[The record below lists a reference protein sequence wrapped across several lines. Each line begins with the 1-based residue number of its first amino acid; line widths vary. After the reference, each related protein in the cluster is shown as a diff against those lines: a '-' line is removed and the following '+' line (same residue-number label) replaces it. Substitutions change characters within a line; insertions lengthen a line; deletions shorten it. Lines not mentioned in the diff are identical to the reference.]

1 MAAVGCLLP
10 FVLLG
15 IGAVIGAAIGGT
27 IGAYW
32 GCGIGLAIGLVA
44 MGVGVRLLERIRTV
58 RE

>member
-15 IGAVIGAAIGGT
+15 LGAVIGVAVGGT
-27 IGAYW
+27 TGAYW
-32 GCGIGLAIGLVA
+32 GCGIGFVIGLVGMA
-44 MGVGVRLLERIRTV
+44 LAVRLLERLRTV

>member
-15 IGAVIGAAIGGT
+15 LGAVIGAAAGGT

-32 GCGIGLAIGLVA
+32 GCGIGLAIGLLA
-44 MGVGVRLLERIRTV
+44 MAFGVRVLERIRTA